1 MANGTASDQNVMYL
15 FGDDFAYMN
24 AYSTYHQLEKLI
36 EIGNKY
42 NKQNIT
48 FVMSTPGRYV
58 DALKKEN
65 VTWPIKYGDFMNFNI
80 DNEEPS

>member
-1 MANGTASDQNVMYL
+1 MYL
-15 FGDDFAYMN
+15 FGDDFAFMN
-24 AYSTYHQLEKLI
+24 AYSSYHQLEKMI

-65 VTWPIKYGDFMNFNI
+65 VTWPIKYGDFMSYKN
-80 DNEEPS
+80 

>member
-1 MANGTASDQNVMYL
+1 MANGTASDENVMYL

-42 NKQNIT
+42 NK
-48 FVMSTPGRYV
+48 
-58 DALKKEN
+58 
-65 VTWPIKYGDFMNFNI
+65 
-80 DNEEPS
+80 